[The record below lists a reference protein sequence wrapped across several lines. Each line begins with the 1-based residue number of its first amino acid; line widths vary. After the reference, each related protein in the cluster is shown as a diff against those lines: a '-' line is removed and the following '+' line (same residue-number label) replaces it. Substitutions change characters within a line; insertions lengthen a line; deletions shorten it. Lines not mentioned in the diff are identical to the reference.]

1 MLDSGHRIPTVSLAA
16 AGTVIFV
23 LFFALTPRSATAQRA
38 ALTGAYDSAACPSCA
53 AWNAPQTPLRL
64 FGNTYYVGTRGLS
77 ALLITSNEGHI
88 LIDAGLPSSAPRI
101 LANVAAL
108 GFRASDIRIIL
119 NSHAHYDHAGGI
131 AALLEVTGAR
141 VIASAASAPVIT
153 LGLPDH
159 DDPQHGIALPM
170 PPVRDVE
177 VLDAEQVVRLGPL
190 ALTPHATGGHT
201 PGGTTWSWRS
211 CDGARCLDFVYADS
225 QSPIS
230 EDGFRFTGSTRY
242 PTAIADFERG
252 HTLLEALSCDVL
264 ITPHPGASSLWERA
278 TTAPEGLIDRQACRR
293 YAASARRALQA
304 RLAVEKP

>member
-1 MLDSGHRIPTVSLAA
+1 MLDHRRRISAESLSASGS
-16 AGTVIFV
+16 V
-23 LFFALTPRSATAQRA
+23 LFAVLFALAPSAATAQRA

-53 AWNAPQTPLRL
+53 VWNAPQAPLRL

-88 LIDAGLPSSAPRI
+88 LIDAGLPNSAPLI

-131 AALLEVTGAR
+131 AALQEVTGAR
-141 VIASAASAPVIT
+141 VVASAASARVIER
-153 LGLPDH
+153 GLPDH

-177 VLDAEQVVRLGPL
+177 VIGAEQVVRLGPL
-190 ALTPHATGGHT
+190 ALTRHATGGHT
-201 PGGTTWSWRS
+201 PGGTTWSWRA
-211 CDGARCLDFVYADS
+211 CDGVRCLDFVYADS

-230 EDGFRFTGSTRY
+230 EDGFRFTDGTRY

-252 HTLLEALSCDVL
+252 HALLETIDCDVL

-278 TTAPEGLIDRQACRR
+278 TTAPDGLIDRQACKR

-304 RLAVEKP
+304 RLAVERP

>member
-1 MLDSGHRIPTVSLAA
+1 MLDADHRSPAVSLAA
-16 AGTVIFV
+16 AATVV
-23 LFFALTPRSATAQRA
+23 VTGLFALAPSSASAQRA
-38 ALTGAYDSAACPSCA
+38 ALTSAYDSAACPSCA
-53 AWNAPQTPLRL
+53 SWNAPQAPLRL
-64 FGNTYYVGTRGLS
+64 FANTYYVGTRGLS
-77 ALLITSNEGHI
+77 ALLITSSEGHI
-88 LIDAGLPSSAPRI
+88 LIDAGLPNSAPLI

-131 AALLEVTGAR
+131 AALQEVTGAR
-141 VIASAASAPVIT
+141 VIASAASARVIR

-170 PPVRDVE
+170 PPVPNVE
-177 VLDAEQVVRLGPL
+177 VLGAAQVVRLGPL
-190 ALTPHATGGHT
+190 ALTRHATGGHT

-252 HTLLEALSCDVL
+252 HALLEAMSCDVL

-278 TTAPEGLIDRQACRR
+278 TTPEGLIDREACKR
-293 YAASARRALQA
+293 YAAAARSALRA
-304 RLAVEKP
+304 RLAAEKH